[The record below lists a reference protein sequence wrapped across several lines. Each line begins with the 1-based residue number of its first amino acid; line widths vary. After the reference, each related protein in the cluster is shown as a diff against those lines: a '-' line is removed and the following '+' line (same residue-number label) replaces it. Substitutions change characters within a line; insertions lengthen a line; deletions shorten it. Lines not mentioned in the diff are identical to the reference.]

1 MRIGIDIDGVL
12 TNVGDAVMNYATKYF
27 VENNIKY
34 EIGKIDYDYFKTFN
48 IKDRNIENKFWN
60 EYLEYYSVNEK
71 ARPLASEVIKK
82 LKKDGHEIYIITA
95 RWLTN
100 QDNEAGEK
108 MRNIVKNWL
117 EENDIVYDKL
127 VFTKAEEERKPDEIK
142 EYKIDVMIED
152 SPDNINELSKIVK
165 VICYNTEYN
174 KQCIGKNIIRCY
186 SWYDIYDKISSMK

>member
-71 ARPLASEVIKK
+71 ARPLASEVIKE

-100 QDNEAGEK
+100 QDNEAGER
-108 MRNIVKNWL
+108 MCNIVKNWL
-117 EENDIVYDKL
+117 KENDIVYDKL
-127 VFTKAEEERKPDEIK
+127 VFSKAEKERKPDEIK

-152 SPDNINELSKIVK
+152 SPKNINELSKIVK

-174 KQCIGKNIIRCY
+174 KECNGNNIIRCY